1 MSDSVHAYHESLYQW
16 IWDNLEFDV
25 RGLKTAC
32 GQEITVFDQGELNSG
47 AGPDFLRAHIRIGGI
62 DWHGSVEIHK
72 SERHWYDHSHH
83 YDQNF
88 NSVILHV
95 IFEQPETEVRTENG
109 SEPFTLNLFP
119 YLNKKLRKL
128 LTLKNSKSLPCGN
141 SVRFIN
147 QKAFEEQIKN
157 AHREYF
163 NYKSEEVLE
172 FYDSSLPVS
181 EAWRNAFII
190 CMYGCLGIP
199 RNTGQMKLLASRL
212 VLKSNSKLSA
222 RQLSRLAADKA
233 SSDIEWEHTGMRPAS
248 RPEVRI
254 RQAAAIH
261 AAVLNIPFKSFLTD
275 GADVWDKLIARINR
289 KNRPGKSRLS
299 ILKHTVF
306 LPSLYLLG
314 NLLHS
319 RKIQKQS
326 FEEWQSSHQKV
337 PSEIIKPFQ
346 KAGFEIGKELKVMG
360 LAHQYKR
367 YCRENRCHKCKV
379 FKNAIRS

>member
-16 IWDNLEFDV
+16 IWDNLEFDIQ
-25 RGLKTAC
+25 GLRTEC
-32 GQEITVFDQGELNSG
+32 GQEITIINHGELNSG
-47 AGPDFLRAHIRIGGI
+47 AGPDFLRAHICIGGM

-72 SERHWYDHSHH
+72 AERHWYEHSH
-83 YDQNF
+83 QNDKNY

-95 IFEQPETEVRTENG
+95 IFEQPVTKAHTEDG

-119 YLNKKLRKL
+119 YLNKKLRTL

-141 SVRFIN
+141 TIRFIN
-147 QKAFEEQIKN
+147 QKAFKEQVKN
-157 AHREYF
+157 AHKEYF

-172 FYDSSLPVS
+172 NYEPSLPVS

-190 CMYGCLGIP
+190 SMYGCLGIP
-199 RNTGQMKLLASRL
+199 RNTGQMKELASRL
-212 VLKSNSKLSA
+212 VFKSDSELSA
-222 RQLSRLAADKA
+222 LHIIRMAADKA
-233 SSDIEWEHTGMRPAS
+233 SSDIEWKHTGMRPAS

-254 RQAAAIH
+254 NQAVEIH
-261 AAVLNIPFKSFLTD
+261 AAVLNISIKSFLTD
-275 GADVWDKLIARINR
+275 GVDVWDKIITRVNSE
-289 KNRPGKSRLS
+289 NRPGKSRLS

-314 NLLHS
+314 DLLHS

-326 FEEWQSSHQKV
+326 FEEWQCSHQKV
-337 PSEIIKPFQ
+337 PTEIIKPFQ

-367 YCRENRCHKCKV
+367 YCQENRCHKCKV